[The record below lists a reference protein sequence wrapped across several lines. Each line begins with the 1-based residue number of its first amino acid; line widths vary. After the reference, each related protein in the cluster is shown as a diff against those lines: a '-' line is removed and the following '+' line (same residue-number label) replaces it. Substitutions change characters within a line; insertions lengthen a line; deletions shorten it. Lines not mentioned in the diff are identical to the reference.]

1 MTMLEDIYIRLEW
14 VPLLQNMG
22 GYLTYISPGGGRL
35 IKVEISHQISL
46 KRYFEMSLFL

>member
-1 MTMLEDIYIRLEW
+1 MTMFEDIYIRLEW

-35 IKVEISHQISL
+35 KKVEIPHQFSL
-46 KRYFEMSLFL
+46 KGYFETSPFR